1 MFERFTDR
9 ARRVL
14 VLAQEEARL
23 LNHSFI
29 GTEHIL
35 LGLIHEGEGVAAKA
49 LESLG
54 ISLEAVRGKVEET
67 IGMAGSAPSG
77 SPPFTPR
84 AKKVLELSLREA
96 LQLGHSYIGT
106 EHMLLG
112 LVREGE
118 GVAAQVLVSLGADLP
133 RVRQQVI
140 QLMSGYQGKET
151 AGTAEELDDPTA
163 FIAHRVG
170 VSTSR
175 AGGRPNFVI
184 GRRWS
189 AEVVVAGRRPEDF
202 AAAYDQL
209 AELAGRLGFDDLD
222 ASRLHLTSVE
232 TAEGPGLRISV
243 THEVPPGDGDG
254 QDDRPDAPTSGEQ
267 PAPPRPGEH
276 DGTDENQAG

>member
-1 MFERFTDR
+1 VFERFTDR

-54 ISLEAVRGKVEET
+54 ISLTAAREKVGQT
-67 IGMAGSAPSG
+67 IGTAGGAPSG

-112 LVREGE
+112 IVQEGE
-118 GVAAQVLVSLGADLP
+118 GVAAQVLVSLGADLG

-140 QLMSGYQGKET
+140 QLVSGHQGRRALGAST
-151 AGTAEELDDPTA
+151 DP
-163 FIAHRVG
+163 
-170 VSTSR
+170 SEWMM
-175 AGGRPNFVI
+175 GGRGNVPV
-184 GRRWS
+184 GCRWS
-189 AEVVVAGRRPEDF
+189 AEAVVSGRGPRNF

-209 AELAGRLGFDDLD
+209 VGLARRLGLDDVD
-222 ASRLHLTSVE
+222 ESRIHLSSVD
-232 TAEGPGLRISV
+232 TDDGPGLRLSV
-243 THEVPPGDGDG
+243 THELPREAEEHRGDEPSAGAEPASSTPLAHDDG
-254 QDDRPDAPTSGEQ
+254 GSAEASES
-267 PAPPRPGEH
+267 
-276 DGTDENQAG
+276 DEAG